1 MLLLQGV
8 MPTLIILNRRIMFN
22 VIYDDVSWRMIIMIS
37 RQMVLITPLD
47 MILKCLLIVHYEL
60 QCCENLR
67 IYSK

>member
-1 MLLLQGV
+1 MLLLQWV

-22 VIYDDVSWRMIIMIS
+22 VIYDDVSWRMIIMLS

-47 MILKCLLIVHYEL
+47 MILKGLLIVHYEL
-60 QCCENLR
+60 QCCETSR

>member
-1 MLLLQGV
+1 MLLLQWV
-8 MPTLIILNRRIMFN
+8 MPTLIILNRSIMFN

-47 MILKCLLIVHYEL
+47 MILKCLLIVQYEL

>member
-1 MLLLQGV
+1 MLLLQWV

-47 MILKCLLIVHYEL
+47 MILKCLLIVQYEL